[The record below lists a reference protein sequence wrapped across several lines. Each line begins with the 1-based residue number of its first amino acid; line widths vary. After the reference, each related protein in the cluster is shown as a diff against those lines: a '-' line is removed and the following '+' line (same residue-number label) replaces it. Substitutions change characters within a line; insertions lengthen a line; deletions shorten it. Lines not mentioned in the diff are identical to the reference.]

1 MNTKKNVLLKVEA
14 GLIIQKVNNN
24 NNNIK
29 IDYNGNPV
37 GPLRVWNKTVDLPGL
52 AMTRCFGDKAG
63 IPAGIICDPEIR
75 KF

>member
-37 GPLRVWNKTVDLPGL
+37 GPLRV
-52 AMTRCFGDKAG
+52 
-63 IPAGIICDPEIR
+63 
-75 KF
+75 